1 MISTMPYRRMRRR
14 SRSSSGITQSV
25 KLQRQET
32 VSYVGANA
40 NNIFQINIGKELPD
54 VLVNGIDN
62 PVGSKV
68 FSVDVSVNFISS
80 TGGQTG
86 TFEWFIWK
94 ARTSQSTAGV
104 FADPAGANWSTLGNS
119 AGRNQIIKS
128 YMGIYGTEDA
138 SAVRYNPHI
147 KIPKMMQRTRLND
160 VLTIV
165 FNASDAGTLSIGVRY
180 KYYT

>member
-1 MISTMPYRRMRRR
+1 MPYRRMQRRPRR
-14 SRSSSGITQSV
+14 SMGITQSV
-25 KLQRQET
+25 KLQRKET
-32 VSYVGANA
+32 STYVGANA
-40 NNIFQINIGKELPD
+40 NFVYQVNIGKELAD
-54 VLVNGIDN
+54 VLTNQIDN

-68 FSVDVSVNFISS
+68 FGVDISVNFISS

-104 FADPAGANWSTLGNS
+104 FSDPKGADWSELGIS

-138 SAVRYNPHI
+138 SAVRYNLHV

-160 VLTIV
+160 VITIV
-165 FNASDAGTLSIGVRY
+165 FNASDAGTLSIGTRY